1 MQLICVNYLQGNIFY
16 IKNIIVQCLFDV
28 ASKCGNI
35 KIWRHKKAGACT
47 GLLCIE
53 ATKLIY

>member
-35 KIWRHKKAGACT
+35 KI
-47 GLLCIE
+47 
-53 ATKLIY
+53 